1 LLKENNHYLL
11 KGERKMRS
19 KNKIFVSAAIVIILI
34 ISSWTGVR
42 AAEIEDSQDNATI
55 ELRTD
60 VTEIKKDKKI
70 PVQIFVTNGN
80 KKVTALDVL
89 VDYNKDV
96 FYDLTQEDF
105 KTDIDTELL
114 TYEPNADPTE
124 KYGIFDILAKE
135 GNGITNGV
143 IATIYLTPKVDVS
156 PNGLKVKLLSLFDG
170 EVGYEDGSY
179 LDMSDKDITTWPSEE
194 ELDKLYLNT
203 EVYKIGNNNI
213 NKYEE
218 DDRYISRVEPLTT
231 LSSFKSNLFTNG
243 NIKVLKPDGTELE
256 DAEDKYVGTGMTLVV
271 TKDEGTDKEQK
282 IKLKISVKGDVAR
295 SKQEGDTSDENL
307 KCGDGQVTMID
318 INRVNLVCINK
329 IDLEDE
335 FKIAADMNES
345 GSISIIDLLR
355 INFIIIG
362 VNR

>member
-1 LLKENNHYLL
+1 MKGKIKEIVFAIITMLLIVAIWPLSITKAADESNQNDENLPTL
-11 KGERKMRS
+11 E
-19 KNKIFVSAAIVIILI
+19 F
-34 ISSWTGVR
+34 
-42 AAEIEDSQDNATI
+42 
-55 ELRTD
+55 RTD
-60 VTEIKKDKKI
+60 VTEIKKDQKI
-70 PVQIFVTNGN
+70 PVQIFVTDGS
-80 KKVTALDVL
+80 KKVQAIDLFVH
-89 VDYNKDV
+89 YNDEI
-96 FYDLTQEDF
+96 FNELTESDIVPN
-105 KTDIDTELL
+105 IDTEDFS
-114 TYEPNADPTE
+114 YEINEEEFGKD
-124 KYGIFDILAKE
+124 GDLIIVAKDGSE
-135 GNGITNGV
+135 ISNGV
-143 IATIYLTPKVDVS
+143 FATIYLTPKKDVS
-156 PNGLKVKLLSLFDG
+156 PNGLKVNLLKLYNGMITYKYGGSKNF
-170 EVGYEDGSY
+170 EDQE
-179 LDMSDKDITTWPSEE
+179 IAAWPKAE
-194 ELDKLYLNT
+194 ELEKLYLNT
-203 EVYKIGNNNI
+203 DVYKIGEGNI
-213 NKYEE
+213 NQYEE

-231 LSSFKSNLFTNG
+231 LSSFKSNLVTNG

-256 DAEDKYVGTGMTLVV
+256 DEENKYVGTGMTLVV

-362 VNR
+362 VNK